1 MEAFLTELEDEVSN
15 CWFVLPLWTCGW
27 FLPYR
32 GIAATVNKAVR
43 VPFRRSPCS
52 WRRPF
57 ILLHWRHRL
66 IFVCSSIRHKGNE
79 LLEDHNFV
87 YHPQNWG
94 HAFGETSASWS
105 NDSSSTEGGSSDL
118 SCKPGL
124 GTFRALDTMTVLTSV
139 STRRRARTARALLC
153 QLRSAQLHLVHKSFP
168 KFLSNRIH
176 LTLHTKFI
184 SLNIKRN
191 QAKIP
196 TKTRQIPCGGSHIE
210 PPYILSPQSL
220 LIWG

>member
-1 MEAFLTELEDEVSN
+1 M
-15 CWFVLPLWTCGW
+15 
-27 FLPYR
+27 
-32 GIAATVNKAVR
+32 R

-139 STRRRARTARALLC
+139 STRRCAHTARSLLC

-176 LTLHTKFI
+176 LTLHTKVI

-191 QAKIP
+191 QTKNTHQNKTNLMWRQPYWAAFHLEPAVITGLRLTLWTVSKCENNVSP
-196 TKTRQIPCGGSHIE
+196 TKTM
-210 PPYILSPQSL
+210 LS
-220 LIWG
+220 WHYN